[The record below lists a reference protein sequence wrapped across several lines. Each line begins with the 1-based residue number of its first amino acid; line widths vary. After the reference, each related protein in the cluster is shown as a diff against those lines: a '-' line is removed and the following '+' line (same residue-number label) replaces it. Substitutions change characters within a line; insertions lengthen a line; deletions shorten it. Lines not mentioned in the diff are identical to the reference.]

1 MIQVCLEDVTKTFG
15 KTTAVKRISFTVRGG
30 ELLTLLGP
38 SGCGKTT
45 LLRIIAGFELPDR
58 GDILFDGKSVLRVP
72 PEIRRVGMVFQNY
85 ALFPHMNVRQNISY
99 GLRFRSG
106 GDHRARVQTLQALLD
121 LVGLEKRY
129 PAELSAGQQQRVAL
143 ARVLAIEPRLL
154 LLDEPLSA
162 LDAKLRETLRLQIRR
177 IHEKLHLSTIY
188 VTHDQEE
195 ALTLSDRIV
204 VMSTGRVEQIGTPK
218 MVYEEPETLFVA
230 SFIGS
235 ANRLEGEVTRVEAG
249 RVYVKVGAI
258 VFEIASHGGTWE
270 SGTHVTF
277 FLKEEDLHL
286 VASEPNRI
294 PARVKTLEYRG
305 QSIVLHVET
314 PIGLLRVRM
323 DPVQVK
329 DLSPMDEIILSFSP
343 EGISLFRTPSW
354 REKAG
359 S

>member
-1 MIQVCLEDVTKTFG
+1 MIQVHLEDVTKTFG
-15 KTTAVKRISFTVRGG
+15 KTTAVERISFTARGG

-45 LLRIIAGFELPDR
+45 ILRLIAGFELPDG
-58 GDILFDGKSVLRVP
+58 GDILFDGESVLRVP
-72 PEIRRVGMVFQNY
+72 PETRRVGMVFQNY

-99 GLRFRSG
+99 GLRFRFG
-106 GDHRARVQTLQALLD
+106 GDQRARVQMLHALLG

-143 ARVLAIEPRLL
+143 ARVLAVEPRLL

-162 LDAKLRETLRLQIRR
+162 LDAKLRETLRLEIRR

-218 MVYEEPETLFVA
+218 TVYEKPETLFVA

-235 ANRLEGEVTRVEAG
+235 ANRLEGEVTHVAAG
-249 RVYVKVGAI
+249 RVYVRVGAL
-258 VFEIASHGGTWE
+258 VFEIASYTQAWDPGTRI
-270 SGTHVTF
+270 TF
-277 FLKEEDLHL
+277 FLKEERLGFT
-286 VASEPNRI
+286 ASETNRI
-294 PARVKTLEYRG
+294 PARVNTLEYRG

-314 PIGLLRVRM
+314 PIGLLRARM
-323 DPVQVK
+323 DPIQANGI
-329 DLSPMDEIILSFSP
+329 SPMDEIILGFSP
-343 EGISLFRTPSW
+343 KAISLFRTPP
-354 REKAG
+354 
-359 S
+359 